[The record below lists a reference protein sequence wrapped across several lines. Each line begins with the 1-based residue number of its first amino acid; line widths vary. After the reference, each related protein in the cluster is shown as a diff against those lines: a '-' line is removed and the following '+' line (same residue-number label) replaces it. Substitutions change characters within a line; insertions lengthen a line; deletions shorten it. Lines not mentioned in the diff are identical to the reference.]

1 MQRVL
6 LTFSVVLALW
16 LAVDPA
22 RVEAEELGSKGNLVF
37 SAERLFGVYFDHLT
51 VEETNTVDRKFDTT
65 VIGLGWSSAAVDAP
79 LLTPRLGIDYFL
91 GNAFTLG
98 GSIGFLSFSRNDY
111 TTTTFLLSFRA
122 GYALRLGH
130 SVSLWPRAGFSYYN
144 SSYENSNA
152 DTNTFAIT
160 IDAPFAFALTEGF
173 ALTLGP
179 VIDLGFIGERADS
192 DATETM
198 FGLSFGLAGWTN
210 L

>member
-1 MQRVL
+1 MQRVF
-6 LTFSVVLALW
+6 LTLTVVLALW

-37 SAERLFGVYFDHLT
+37 SAERLFGVFFDHLSI
-51 VEETNTVDRKFDTT
+51 EETNNVDRKVDST
-65 VIGLGWSSAAVDAP
+65 VIGLGWSAAPDTP
-79 LLTPRLGIDYFL
+79 FLTPRLGIDYFL

-98 GSIGFLSFSRNDY
+98 GSVGFLSVSRNDN
-111 TTTTFLLSFRA
+111 TTTAFLLSFRA

-130 SVSLWPRAGFSYYN
+130 SVSLWPRAGFSYYGY
-144 SSYENSNA
+144 SYENSDA
-152 DTNTFAIT
+152 DTNMFAIT

-179 VIDLGFIGERADS
+179 VLDLGFIGERADR

-198 FGLSFGLAGWTN
+198 FGLTFGLAGWTN